1 MAIYV
6 LVHGAGSGG
15 WSWRHFAPLL
25 RARGHEV
32 FAPSLTGLGERAHLS
47 GPQVTLSTHIQDVV
61 NIFEFEELEDVILV
75 GHSYGGMVITGVVE
89 QIGER
94 VAHLVYEDAFLPKDG
109 QSCGDLGGRGRA
121 DRSRLV
127 SKLMRSGAGR
137 CPSARLRRRFV
148 CEPNLRSTLFPAR
161 NNNAAGAVDCRLHT
175 ANLPSRCH
183 IGNQMP
189 SQTPKP
195 FCICWAAR

>member
-109 QSCGDLGGRGRA
+109 QSCGDLGGFGGPERYRA
-121 DRSRLV
+121 RLEDGWKV
-127 SKLMRSGAGR
+127 PVIPRPGGPVTPRVEAD
-137 CPSARLRRRFV
+137 ALRRRPMPIGTV
-148 CEPNLRSTLFPAR
+148 EEKVRLRTQLEEYAF
-161 NNNAAGAVDCRLHT
+161 
-175 ANLPSRCH
+175 SR
-183 IGNQMP
+183 
-189 SQTPKP
+189 T
-195 FCICWAAR
+195 